1 VPLPVSTRRHEV
13 SGLLSRR
20 DALLALALALLI
32 ALVAWRFPAFARPTS
47 LGGVFTDS
55 SILIILA
62 LGQMM
67 VILTRCI
74 DLSMASNLAL
84 VGMIVAMTN
93 AALPAL
99 PVPLLVVLAIAIGAT
114 LGAVNGLL
122 VWKVGIPPIVVTLGT
137 LTIFRGLIFVISD
150 GQWIN
155 AHEMSDG
162 FKALPRL
169 TVARVPL
176 LAWSAIVAFAAVAV
190 FVSRTGTGRALYA
203 VGGNPDAAVYAG
215 IDAGRTRCIAFVIAG
230 ALAGFAGYLWV
241 ARYAVAYVDI
251 AGGFELDVIAACV
264 IGGISIAGGIGTV
277 VGALLGALFL
287 GVIKNALPVV
297 DVSPFWKL
305 AISGAAIIIAVLF
318 NARAER
324 RPGRIILKRAEQGVT
339 IAVPRSVQGKS
350 VQGESA

>member
-1 VPLPVSTRRHEV
+1 MN
-13 SGLLSRR
+13 GLLTRR

-32 ALVAWRFPAFARPTS
+32 ALVASRFPAFATPAS

-55 SILIILA
+55 AILIILA
-62 LGQMM
+62 LGQMA

-93 AALPAL
+93 AALPGV
-99 PVPLLVVLAIAIGAT
+99 PIPLLVAMAIGIGAA

-137 LTIFRGLIFVISD
+137 LTIFRGLIFVLSD

-155 AHEMSDG
+155 AHEMSDA
-162 FKALPRL
+162 FKALPRMTPL
-169 TVARVPL
+169 GVPL
-176 LAWSAIVAFAAVAV
+176 LAWSAVLAVLAMTL
-190 FVSRTGTGRALYA
+190 FVTRTATGRALYA
-203 VGGNPDAAVYAG
+203 VGGNPNAAVYAG
-215 IDAGRTRCIAFVIAG
+215 IDTGRTRCIAFVIAG
-230 ALAGFAGYLWV
+230 ALSGLAGYLWV
-241 ARYAVAYVDI
+241 SRYAVAYVDI

-277 VGALLGALFL
+277 VGVVLGALFL

-297 DVSPFWKL
+297 DISPFWQL

-324 RPGRIILKRAEQGVT
+324 RAGRIILKRAEAGALST
-339 IAVPRSVQGKS
+339 GPGAASRNL
-350 VQGESA
+350 